1 MVETRFMS
9 DQREDPVGHRFHSV
23 DFEQV
28 LDELRGP
35 GTVEDEYWERI
46 RALQRRVGRGTFDR
60 CVGLLNGPDGLDRCI
75 GADVLSQLGYRDDKP
90 WADESIPHLLSRL
103 EDSTDEDALV
113 GIAGASST
121 FATETTK
128 TIVEWPC
135 RVSENSAA
143 TRTPTFVNRLF
154 PRCMRR

>member
-1 MVETRFMS
+1 MS
-9 DQREDPVGHRFHSV
+9 DQREDLVGHRFDSV

-46 RALQRRVGRGTFDR
+46 WALQRRVGRGTFDR
-60 CVGLLNGPDGLDRCI
+60 CVGLLNGPDGLDRRI

-103 EDSTDEDALV
+103 EDSRTKMHS
-113 GIAGASST
+113 GIAGLPPWLRRQRRPSSNGPVAS
-121 FATETTK
+121 
-128 TIVEWPC
+128 P
-135 RVSENSAA
+135 
-143 TRTPTFVNRLF
+143 RTLRP
-154 PRCMRR
+154 PGRRRS